1 MLGQSNVPVMGGCLG
16 QDEHPPMK
24 GTHGWE
30 HETGGKSMEKCQDGV
45 HSLEDDYQGANS
57 LGEAQGEVH
66 TATEQAAAHS
76 MEEGACKGVNSL
88 EEGQGDVQMEGKQ

>member
-1 MLGQSNVPVMGGCLG
+1 
-16 QDEHPPMK
+16 
-24 GTHGWE
+24 
-30 HETGGKSMEKCQDGV
+30 MERYQDGV
-45 HSLEDDYQGANS
+45 HSLEDDYQGAHS

-88 EEGQGDVQMEGKQ
+88 EEGQGDVQMEAASSPQPGGWSQRSVRMS